1 MQVDIQAS
9 VSGGTYLLK
18 GLPPLWVNSHML
30 HTSKVS
36 CWNQPEPSALSMV
49 HMLGSN
55 GKLVPLVCS
64 LVCVHTNDYRVVYN
78 NNEAAASL
86 SASGSF
92 SSDQCCSEKC
102 SHNSRLI
109 LMILTEHFLCIIRL
123 GFDIWLF
130 EWPGEERYKCPSPSD
145 VSDCR
150 TRSAD

>member
-109 LMILTEHFLCIIRL
+109 LMILGYHWALYMYNSARVWYLIIRMARWRE
-123 GFDIWLF
+123 IQMS
-130 EWPGEERYKCPSPSD
+130 KS
-145 VSDCR
+145 
-150 TRSAD
+150 